1 MFVANFILIL
11 HTDTEN
17 VQNSTSLTLK
27 KQTILTT
34 SKTKKNLIEVARQL
48 FVKKGVE
55 STTMNDIAEASQ
67 RGRRTLY
74 TYFGNKAEIYKA
86 VVESELAMLYKKQ
99 EGVLK
104 RNIPADEKLIL
115 LVFNRIEV
123 IREVVFRNGTLRSG
137 FFRDIWRVEN
147 VRKEFDKKEIHYLE
161 TILKD
166 GIEQGIFDVINNIK
180 QTAEVVHYALK
191 GLEVPAIRG
200 VIALDY
206 SKKEDRAVIS
216 NLIFKGLY
224 KR

>member
-1 MFVANFILIL
+1 MA
-11 HTDTEN
+11 
-17 VQNSTSLTLK
+17 
-27 KQTILTT
+27 T

-48 FVKKGVE
+48 FIKKGVE
-55 STTMNDIAEASQ
+55 NTTMNDIAEASQ

-74 TYFGNKAEIYKA
+74 TYFGNKTEIYKA
-86 VVESELAMLYKKQ
+86 VVESELAVLYQKQ
-99 EGVLK
+99 EDVLK
-104 RNIPADEKLIL
+104 RNIPADEKLML

-147 VRKEFDKKEIHYLE
+147 VRKEFDQKEIRYLE

-166 GIEQGIFDVINNIK
+166 GVEQGIFDISNIK

-206 SKKEDRAVIS
+206 SKKEDRGIIA

-224 KR
+224 RK

>member
-1 MFVANFILIL
+1 MHYASRSE
-11 HTDTEN
+11 T
-17 VQNSTSLTLK
+17 
-27 KQTILTT
+27 KQISQSNYHEVKMAT

-55 STTMNDIAEASQ
+55 GTTMNDIAEASQ

-74 TYFGNKAEIYKA
+74 TYFRNKTEIYKA
-86 VVESELAMLYKKQ
+86 VVESELAVLYQKQ
-99 EGVLK
+99 EDVLK
-104 RNIPADEKLIL
+104 RNIPADEKLML

-147 VRKEFDKKEIHYLE
+147 VRKEFDKKEIRYLE

-206 SKKEDRAVIS
+206 SKKEDRNVIS

>member
-1 MFVANFILIL
+1 MA
-11 HTDTEN
+11 
-17 VQNSTSLTLK
+17 
-27 KQTILTT
+27 T
-34 SKTKKNLIEVARQL
+34 SKTTKDLIEVARQL
-48 FVKKGVE
+48 FIKKGVE
-55 STTMNDIAEASQ
+55 GTTMNDIAEASQ

-74 TYFGNKAEIYKA
+74 TYFSNKIEIYKA
-86 VVESELAMLYKKQ
+86 VVESELAVLYQKQ
-99 EGVLK
+99 EDVLK
-104 RNIPADEKLIL
+104 REIPADDKLML

-147 VRKEFDKKEIHYLE
+147 VRKEFDKKEIRYLE

-166 GIEQGIFDVINNIK
+166 GIEQGVFEVINNIK

-200 VIALDY
+200 VIALNY
-206 SKKEDRAVIS
+206 SKKEDRNVIS
-216 NLIFKGLY
+216 NLIFRGLY

>member
-1 MFVANFILIL
+1 MVSSDKIEQLAIEIEEYASVIPNGSAIL
-11 HTDTEN
+11 
-17 VQNSTSLTLK
+17 
-27 KQTILTT
+27 
-34 SKTKKNLIEVARQL
+34 A
-48 FVKKGVE
+48 VE
-55 STTMNDIAEASQ
+55 Q
-67 RGRRTLY
+67 RICEYL
-74 TYFGNKAEIYKA
+74 
-86 VVESELAMLYKKQ
+86 
-99 EGVLK
+99 
-104 RNIPADEKLIL
+104 
-115 LVFNRIEV
+115 
-123 IREVVFRNGTLRSG
+123 
-137 FFRDIWRVEN
+137 
-147 VRKEFDKKEIHYLE
+147 RKEFDKKEIHYLE

>member
-1 MFVANFILIL
+1 M
-11 HTDTEN
+11 
-17 VQNSTSLTLK
+17 
-27 KQTILTT
+27 
-34 SKTKKNLIEVARQL
+34 ARQL

-55 STTMNDIAEASQ
+55 NTTMNDIAEASQ

-74 TYFGNKAEIYKA
+74 TYFGNKTEIYKA
-86 VVESELAMLYKKQ
+86 VVESELAVLYKKQ
-99 EGVLK
+99 EEVLM
-104 RNIPADEKLIL
+104 RNISADEKLML

-147 VRKEFDKKEIHYLE
+147 VRKEFDKKEISYLE
-161 TILKD
+161 TILRD
-166 GIEQGIFDVINNIK
+166 GVEQGVFEVIKNIK

-200 VIALDY
+200 MVALDY
-206 SKKEDRAVIS
+206 SKKEDRSVIS
-216 NLIFKGLY
+216 DLIFRGLY